1 MVRRSRVLS
10 LQAVK
15 LLAAMLEDPA
25 QERWGSWLGE
35 RIGAPSGTVYPLLRT
50 LEQKG
55 LLESRFEDVDPSEV
69 GRPRRRLYRLTGQGE
84 TVARREVA
92 QLQAALGGVRPA
104 VGLT

>member
-1 MVRRSRVLS
+1 MARRSRALS

-55 LLESRFEDVDPSEV
+55 LLESRFEDVAPSEV

-92 QLQAALGGVRPA
+92 QLRAALGGIRPA
-104 VGLT
+104 AGLT

>member
-1 MVRRSRVLS
+1 MARRTRALS

-15 LLAAMLEDPA
+15 LLAAVLEDPA

-50 LEQKG
+50 LELRG

-84 TVARREVA
+84 TVARHEVA
-92 QLQAALGGVRPA
+92 QLQAALGGIRPA
-104 VGLT
+104 AGLT